1 MSARLPL
8 GLTWPESNLIPP
20 RFDDLKT
27 FHAYVHIPF
36 CEFRCGYCDFNTYTA
51 KEIGGL
57 SQSSFHESLITEIDA
72 SAKILE
78 NSGYQKRSLSTLFFG
93 GGTPSL
99 FTSNQIEQIIT
110 SLKGHYGFLPDIEIT
125 LEANPESAS
134 PKYLEQLAAVGVNR
148 ISLGVQSFDPK
159 VLATLERV
167 HDPDKVGPILKAATE
182 LGLESSLDLIYGAPN
197 ESLDS
202 WRKTVEIAAS
212 MGTGHVSAYSLIV
225 EPGTKLARQIK
236 VGELPETDDDLDAEK
251 FEIADRVF
259 QANGL
264 PWYEVANW
272 GKPSKHNHAYWGSA
286 DWWGF
291 GPGAHSHLSG
301 NRFWNTKHPLSY
313 QKQLA
318 NGSPV
323 AGIEYID
330 ARTNLEERLM
340 LELRT
345 STGIPLKVLAELGI
359 IKSTIDPFVLDGS
372 LKIENENLAVTAAG
386 RLFVDRIVLQLLTN

>member
-1 MSARLPL
+1 VSAALPL
-8 GLTWPESNLIPP
+8 GLPWPESNLIPP
-20 RFDDLKT
+20 RFDEVKS

-57 SQSSFHESLITEIDA
+57 SQSSFHESLITEINA
-72 SAKILE
+72 SADILK
-78 NSGYQKRSLSTLFFG
+78 NSGYPKRPLSTLFFG

-99 FTSNQIEQIIT
+99 FTGNQIGQIIA
-110 SLKGHYGFLPDIEIT
+110 SLKSNYGFQPDIEIT
-125 LEANPESAS
+125 LEANPESAT
-134 PKYLEQLAAVGVNR
+134 PEYLEQLAAKGVTR

-167 HDPDKVGPILKAATE
+167 HDPEKVAPILKAASD

-197 ESLDS
+197 ESIDS
-202 WRKTVEIAAS
+202 WRRTVETAVS
-212 MGTGHVSAYSLIV
+212 MGTGHISAYSLIV

-236 VGELPETDDDLDAEK
+236 IGELPETDDDIDAEK
-251 FEIADRVF
+251 FEIADRLF
-259 QANGL
+259 EANGL
-264 PWYEVANW
+264 PWYEIANW
-272 GKPSKHNHAYWGSA
+272 GKPSKHNHAYWTSA

-313 QKQLA
+313 QQQLA
-318 NGSPV
+318 AKSPV

-330 ARTNLEERLM
+330 KRTNLEERLM

-345 STGIPLKVLAELGI
+345 STGIPMSVLDQLGI
-359 IKSTIDPFVLDGS
+359 GPETISPFTLDGS
-372 LKIENENLAVTAAG
+372 LKIESENLVVTASG

>member
-1 MSARLPL
+1 VKS
-8 GLTWPESNLIPP
+8 
-20 RFDDLKT
+20 

-57 SQSSFHESLITEIDA
+57 SQSNFHESLITEINA
-72 SAKILE
+72 SADILK
-78 NSGYQKRSLSTLFFG
+78 NSGYPKRPLSTLFFG

-99 FTSNQIEQIIT
+99 FTDNQIGQIIA
-110 SLKGHYGFLPDIEIT
+110 SLKSNYGLQSDIEIT
-125 LEANPESAS
+125 LEANPESAT
-134 PKYLEQLAAVGVNR
+134 PEYLEQLAAKGVTR

-167 HDPDKVGPILKAATE
+167 HDPEKVAPILKAASD

-197 ESLDS
+197 ESIDS
-202 WRKTVEIAAS
+202 WRRTVENAVS
-212 MGTGHVSAYSLIV
+212 MGTGHISAYSLIV

-236 VGELPETDDDLDAEK
+236 IGELPETDDDLDAEK
-251 FEIADRVF
+251 FEIADRLF
-259 QANGL
+259 EANGL
-264 PWYEVANW
+264 PWYEIANW
-272 GKPSKHNHAYWGSA
+272 GKPSKHNHAYWTSA

-313 QKQLA
+313 QQQLA
-318 NGSPV
+318 AKLPV

-330 ARTNLEERLM
+330 TRTNLEERLM

-345 STGIPLKVLAELGI
+345 STGIPLSVVDQLGI
-359 IKSTIDPFVLDGS
+359 SPETIDPFVLDGS
-372 LKIENENLAVTAAG
+372 LKIESENLVVTASG

>member
-1 MSARLPL
+1 VSAALPL
-8 GLTWPESNLIPP
+8 GLPWPESNLIPP
-20 RFDDLKT
+20 RFDEVKS

-57 SQSSFHESLITEIDA
+57 SQSSFHESLITEINA
-72 SAKILE
+72 SADILK
-78 NSGYQKRSLSTLFFG
+78 NSGYPKRPLSTLFFG

-99 FTSNQIEQIIT
+99 FTGNQIGQIIA
-110 SLKGHYGFLPDIEIT
+110 SLKSNYGFQPDIEIT
-125 LEANPESAS
+125 LEANPESAT
-134 PKYLEQLAAVGVNR
+134 PEYLEQLAAEGVTR

-167 HDPDKVGPILKAATE
+167 HDPEKVAPILKAASD

-197 ESLDS
+197 ESIDS
-202 WRKTVEIAAS
+202 WRRTVETAVS
-212 MGTGHVSAYSLIV
+212 MGTGHISAYSLIV

-236 VGELPETDDDLDAEK
+236 IGELPETDDDLDAEK
-251 FEIADRVF
+251 FEIADQLF

-264 PWYEVANW
+264 PWYEIANW
-272 GKPSKHNHAYWGSA
+272 GKPSKHNHAYWTSA

-313 QKQLA
+313 QQQLA
-318 NGSPV
+318 AKSPV

-330 ARTNLEERLM
+330 KRTNLEERLM

-345 STGIPLKVLAELGI
+345 STGIPMSVLDQLGI
-359 IKSTIDPFVLDGS
+359 GPETISPFTLDGS
-372 LKIENENLAVTAAG
+372 LKIESENLVVTASG

>member
-1 MSARLPL
+1 MSAALPL
-8 GLTWPESNLIPP
+8 GLPWPESNLIPP
-20 RFDDLKT
+20 RFDEVKS

-57 SQSSFHESLITEIDA
+57 SQSSFHESLITEINA
-72 SAKILE
+72 SADILK
-78 NSGYQKRSLSTLFFG
+78 NSGYPKRPLSTLFFG

-99 FTSNQIEQIIT
+99 FTGNQIGQIIA
-110 SLKGHYGFLPDIEIT
+110 SLKSNYGFQPDIEIT
-125 LEANPESAS
+125 LEANPESAT
-134 PKYLEQLAAVGVNR
+134 PEYLEQLAAKGVTR

-167 HDPDKVGPILKAATE
+167 HDPEKVAPILKAASD

-197 ESLDS
+197 ESIDS
-202 WRKTVEIAAS
+202 WRRTVETAVS
-212 MGTGHVSAYSLIV
+212 MGTGHISAYSLIV

-236 VGELPETDDDLDAEK
+236 IGELPETDDDLDAEK
-251 FEIADRVF
+251 FEIADRLF
-259 QANGL
+259 EANGL
-264 PWYEVANW
+264 PWYEIANW
-272 GKPSKHNHAYWGSA
+272 GKPSKHNHAYWTSA

-313 QKQLA
+313 QQQLA
-318 NGSPV
+318 AKLPV

-330 ARTNLEERLM
+330 TRTNLEERLM

-345 STGIPLKVLAELGI
+345 STGIPMSVLDQLGI
-359 IKSTIDPFVLDGS
+359 SPETIDPFVLDGS
-372 LKIENENLAVTAAG
+372 LKIESENLVVTASG

>member
-1 MSARLPL
+1 MSAALPL
-8 GLTWPESNLIPP
+8 GLPWPESNLIPP
-20 RFDDLKT
+20 RFDEVKS

-57 SQSSFHESLITEIDA
+57 SQSNFHESLITEINA
-72 SAKILE
+72 SADILK
-78 NSGYQKRSLSTLFFG
+78 NSGYPKRPLSTLFFG

-99 FTSNQIEQIIT
+99 FTDNQIGQIIA
-110 SLKGHYGFLPDIEIT
+110 SLKSNYGFQSDIEIT
-125 LEANPESAS
+125 LEANPESAT
-134 PKYLEQLAAVGVNR
+134 PEYLEQLAAKGVTR

-167 HDPDKVGPILKAATE
+167 HDPEKVAPILKAASD

-197 ESLDS
+197 ESIDS
-202 WRKTVEIAAS
+202 WRRTVENAVS
-212 MGTGHVSAYSLIV
+212 MGTGHISAYSLIV

-236 VGELPETDDDLDAEK
+236 IGELPETDDDLDAEK
-251 FEIADRVF
+251 FEIADRLF
-259 QANGL
+259 EANGL
-264 PWYEVANW
+264 PWYEIANW
-272 GKPSKHNHAYWGSA
+272 GKPSKHNHAYWTSA

-313 QKQLA
+313 QQQLA
-318 NGSPV
+318 AKLPV

-330 ARTNLEERLM
+330 TRTNLEERLM

-345 STGIPLKVLAELGI
+345 STGIPLSVVDQLGI
-359 IKSTIDPFVLDGS
+359 SPETIDPFVLDGS
-372 LKIENENLAVTAAG
+372 LKIESENLVVTASG

>member
-1 MSARLPL
+1 VSASLPL
-8 GLTWPESNLIPP
+8 GLPWPESNLIPP

-57 SQSSFHESLITEIDA
+57 SQSSFHESLIIEIDA

-99 FTSNQIEQIIT
+99 FTSNQIEQIMT

-167 HDPDKVGPILKAATE
+167 HDPDKVGPILKAAAE

-251 FEIADRVF
+251 FEIADQVF

>member
-1 MSARLPL
+1 MSAALPL
-8 GLTWPESNLIPP
+8 GLPWPESNLIPP
-20 RFDDLKT
+20 RFDEVKS

-57 SQSSFHESLITEIDA
+57 SQSSFHESLITEINA
-72 SAKILE
+72 SADILK
-78 NSGYQKRSLSTLFFG
+78 NSGYPKRPLSTLFFG

-99 FTSNQIEQIIT
+99 FTGNQIGQIIA
-110 SLKGHYGFLPDIEIT
+110 SLKSNYGFQPDIEIT
-125 LEANPESAS
+125 LEANPESAT
-134 PKYLEQLAAVGVNR
+134 PEYLEQLAAEGVTR

-167 HDPDKVGPILKAATE
+167 HDPEKVAPILKAASD

-197 ESLDS
+197 ESIDS
-202 WRKTVEIAAS
+202 WRRTVETAVS
-212 MGTGHVSAYSLIV
+212 MGTGHISAYSLIV

-236 VGELPETDDDLDAEK
+236 IGELPETDDDLDAEK
-251 FEIADRVF
+251 FEIADQLF

-264 PWYEVANW
+264 PWYEIANW
-272 GKPSKHNHAYWGSA
+272 GKPSKHNHAYWTSA

-313 QKQLA
+313 QQQLA
-318 NGSPV
+318 AKSPV

-330 ARTNLEERLM
+330 KRTNLEERLM

-345 STGIPLKVLAELGI
+345 STGIPMSVLDQLGI
-359 IKSTIDPFVLDGS
+359 GPETISPFTLDGS
-372 LKIENENLAVTAAG
+372 LKIESENLVVTASG

>member
-1 MSARLPL
+1 VSAALPL
-8 GLTWPESNLIPP
+8 GLPWPESNLIPP
-20 RFDDLKT
+20 RFDEVKS

-57 SQSSFHESLITEIDA
+57 SQSSFHESLITEINA
-72 SAKILE
+72 SADILK
-78 NSGYQKRSLSTLFFG
+78 NSGYPKRPLSTLFFG

-99 FTSNQIEQIIT
+99 FTGNQIGQIIA
-110 SLKGHYGFLPDIEIT
+110 SLKSNYGFQPDIEIT
-125 LEANPESAS
+125 LEANPESAT
-134 PKYLEQLAAVGVNR
+134 PEYLEQLAAKGVTR

-167 HDPDKVGPILKAATE
+167 HDPEKVAPILKAASD

-197 ESLDS
+197 ESIDS
-202 WRKTVEIAAS
+202 WRRTVETAVS
-212 MGTGHVSAYSLIV
+212 MGTGHISAYSLIV

-236 VGELPETDDDLDAEK
+236 IGELPETDDDLDAEK
-251 FEIADRVF
+251 FEIADRLF
-259 QANGL
+259 EANGL
-264 PWYEVANW
+264 PWYEIANW
-272 GKPSKHNHAYWGSA
+272 GKPSKHNHAYWTSA

-313 QKQLA
+313 QQQLA
-318 NGSPV
+318 AKSPV

-330 ARTNLEERLM
+330 KRTNLEERLM

-345 STGIPLKVLAELGI
+345 STGIPMSVLDQLGI
-359 IKSTIDPFVLDGS
+359 GPETISPFTLDGS
-372 LKIENENLAVTAAG
+372 LKIESENLVVTASG

>member
-1 MSARLPL
+1 VSAALPL
-8 GLTWPESNLIPP
+8 GLPWPESNLIPP
-20 RFDDLKT
+20 RFDEVKS

-57 SQSSFHESLITEIDA
+57 SQSSFHESLITEINA
-72 SAKILE
+72 SADILK
-78 NSGYQKRSLSTLFFG
+78 NSGYPKRPLSTLFFG

-99 FTSNQIEQIIT
+99 FTGNQIGQIIA
-110 SLKGHYGFLPDIEIT
+110 SLKSNYGFQPDIEIT
-125 LEANPESAS
+125 LEANPESAT
-134 PKYLEQLAAVGVNR
+134 PEYLEQLAAKGVTR

-167 HDPDKVGPILKAATE
+167 HDPEKVAPILKAASD

-197 ESLDS
+197 ESIDS
-202 WRKTVEIAAS
+202 WRRTVETAVS
-212 MGTGHVSAYSLIV
+212 MGTGHISAYSLIV

-236 VGELPETDDDLDAEK
+236 IGELPETDDDLDAEK
-251 FEIADRVF
+251 FEIADQLF

-264 PWYEVANW
+264 PWYEIANW
-272 GKPSKHNHAYWGSA
+272 GKPSKHNHAYWTSA

-313 QKQLA
+313 QQQLA
-318 NGSPV
+318 AKSPV

-330 ARTNLEERLM
+330 KRTNLEERLM

-345 STGIPLKVLAELGI
+345 STGIPMSVLDQLGI
-359 IKSTIDPFVLDGS
+359 GPETISPFTLDGS
-372 LKIENENLAVTAAG
+372 LKIESENLVVTASG

>member
-1 MSARLPL
+1 MSAALPL
-8 GLTWPESNLIPP
+8 GLPWPESNLIPP
-20 RFDDLKT
+20 RFDEVKS

-57 SQSSFHESLITEIDA
+57 SQSSFHESLITEINA
-72 SAKILE
+72 SADILK
-78 NSGYQKRSLSTLFFG
+78 NSGYPKRPLSTLFFG

-99 FTSNQIEQIIT
+99 FTDNQIGQIIA
-110 SLKGHYGFLPDIEIT
+110 SLKSNYGFQPDIEIT
-125 LEANPESAS
+125 LEANPESAT
-134 PKYLEQLAAVGVNR
+134 PEYLEQLAAKGVTR

-167 HDPDKVGPILKAATE
+167 HDPEKVAPILKAASD

-197 ESLDS
+197 ESIDS
-202 WRKTVEIAAS
+202 WRRTIETAVS
-212 MGTGHVSAYSLIV
+212 MGTGHISAYSLIV

-236 VGELPETDDDLDAEK
+236 IGELPETDDDLDAEK
-251 FEIADRVF
+251 FEIADRLF
-259 QANGL
+259 EANGL
-264 PWYEVANW
+264 PWYEIANW
-272 GKPSKHNHAYWGSA
+272 GKPSKHNHAYWTSA

-313 QKQLA
+313 QQQLA
-318 NGSPV
+318 AKLPV

-330 ARTNLEERLM
+330 TRTNLEERLM

-345 STGIPLKVLAELGI
+345 STGIPMSVLDQLGI
-359 IKSTIDPFVLDGS
+359 SPETINPFILDGS
-372 LKIENENLAVTAAG
+372 LKIESENLVVTASG

>member
-1 MSARLPL
+1 MSAALPL
-8 GLTWPESNLIPP
+8 GLPWPESNLIPP
-20 RFDDLKT
+20 RFDEVKA

-57 SQSSFHESLITEIDA
+57 SQSSFHESLITEINA
-72 SAKILE
+72 SADILK
-78 NSGYQKRSLSTLFFG
+78 NSGYPERSLSTLFFG

-99 FTSNQIEQIIT
+99 FTDEQIGQIMT
-110 SLKGHYGFLPDIEIT
+110 SLKSNYGFQPDIEVT
-125 LEANPESAS
+125 LEANPESAT
-134 PKYLEQLAAVGVNR
+134 PKYLEQLAAKGVTR

-167 HDPDKVGPILKAATE
+167 HDPERVAPILKAASE

-197 ESLDS
+197 ESMDS
-202 WRKTVEIAAS
+202 WKRTVETAVS
-212 MGTGHVSAYSLIV
+212 MGTGHISAYSLIV

-236 VGELPETDDDLDAEK
+236 IGELPDTDDDLDAEK
-251 FEIADRVF
+251 FELADQLF

-264 PWYEVANW
+264 PWYEIANW
-272 GKPSKHNHAYWGSA
+272 GKPSKHNHAYWTSA

-313 QKQLA
+313 QKQLGA
-318 NGSPV
+318 KLPV

-330 ARTNLEERLM
+330 TRTNLEERLM

-345 STGIPLKVLAELGI
+345 STGIPMNVLVQLGI
-359 IKSTIDPFVLDGS
+359 AVGTIQPFILDGS
-372 LKIENENLAVTAAG
+372 LKIESENLVVTASG

>member
-1 MSARLPL
+1 MSASLPL
-8 GLTWPESNLIPP
+8 GLPWPESNLIPP
-20 RFDDLKT
+20 RFEDVKT

-57 SQSSFHESLITEIDA
+57 SQSSFHESLITEIDG

-78 NSGYQKRSLSTLFFG
+78 NSGYAKRSLSTLFFG

-99 FTSNQIEQIIT
+99 FTSNQIEQIMT
-110 SLKGHYGFLPDIEIT
+110 SLKDHYGFLPDIEIT

-167 HDPDKVGPILKAATE
+167 HDPDKVGPILKAAAE

-251 FEIADRVF
+251 FEIADQVF

-345 STGIPLKVLAELGI
+345 STGIPQTVLAELGI
-359 IKSTIDPFVLDGS
+359 LESTIEPFILDGS
-372 LKIENENLAVTAAG
+372 LKIENQNLAVTASG

>member
-1 MSARLPL
+1 MSAALPL
-8 GLTWPESNLIPP
+8 GLPWPESNLIPP
-20 RFDDLKT
+20 RFDEVKS

-57 SQSSFHESLITEIDA
+57 SQSSFHESLITEINA
-72 SAKILE
+72 SADILK
-78 NSGYQKRSLSTLFFG
+78 NSGYPKRPLSTLFFG

-99 FTSNQIEQIIT
+99 FTGNQIGQIIA
-110 SLKGHYGFLPDIEIT
+110 SLKSNYGFQPDIEIT
-125 LEANPESAS
+125 LEANPESATS
-134 PKYLEQLAAVGVNR
+134 EYLEQLAAKGVTR

-167 HDPDKVGPILKAATE
+167 HDPEKVAPILKAASD

-197 ESLDS
+197 ESIDS
-202 WRKTVEIAAS
+202 WRRTVETAVS
-212 MGTGHVSAYSLIV
+212 MGTGHISAYSLIV

-236 VGELPETDDDLDAEK
+236 IGELPETDDDIDAEK
-251 FEIADRVF
+251 FEIADRLF
-259 QANGL
+259 EANGL
-264 PWYEVANW
+264 PWYEIANW
-272 GKPSKHNHAYWGSA
+272 GKPSKHNHAYWTSA

-313 QKQLA
+313 QQQLA
-318 NGSPV
+318 AKSPV

-330 ARTNLEERLM
+330 KRTNLEERLM

-345 STGIPLKVLAELGI
+345 STGIPMSVLDQLGI
-359 IKSTIDPFVLDGS
+359 GPETISPFTLDGS
-372 LKIENENLAVTAAG
+372 LKIESENLVVTASG

>member
-1 MSARLPL
+1 VSASLPL
-8 GLTWPESNLIPP
+8 GLPWPESNLIPP
-20 RFDDLKT
+20 RFEDVKT

-57 SQSSFHESLITEIDA
+57 SQSSFHESLITEIDG

-78 NSGYQKRSLSTLFFG
+78 NSGYAKRSLSTLFFG

-99 FTSNQIEQIIT
+99 FTSNQIEQIMT
-110 SLKGHYGFLPDIEIT
+110 SLKDHYGFLPDIEIT

-167 HDPDKVGPILKAATE
+167 HDPDKVGPILKAAAE

-251 FEIADRVF
+251 FEIADQVF

-359 IKSTIDPFVLDGS
+359 LESTIDPFVLDGS
-372 LKIENENLAVTAAG
+372 LKIENQNLAVTASG

>member
-1 MSARLPL
+1 VSAALPL
-8 GLTWPESNLIPP
+8 GLPWPESNLIPP
-20 RFDDLKT
+20 RFDEVKS

-57 SQSSFHESLITEIDA
+57 SQSSFHESLITEINA
-72 SAKILE
+72 SADILK
-78 NSGYQKRSLSTLFFG
+78 NSGYPKRPLSTLFFG

-99 FTSNQIEQIIT
+99 FTDNQIGQIIA
-110 SLKGHYGFLPDIEIT
+110 SLKSNYDFQSDIEIT
-125 LEANPESAS
+125 LEANPESAT
-134 PKYLEQLAAVGVNR
+134 PEYLEQLATKGVTR

-167 HDPDKVGPILKAATE
+167 HDPEKVAPILKAASD

-197 ESLDS
+197 ESIDS
-202 WRKTVEIAAS
+202 WRRTVETAVS
-212 MGTGHVSAYSLIV
+212 MGTGHISAYSLIV

-236 VGELPETDDDLDAEK
+236 IGELPETDDDLDAEK
-251 FEIADRVF
+251 FEIADQLF

-264 PWYEVANW
+264 PWYEIANW
-272 GKPSKHNHAYWGSA
+272 GKPSKHNHAYWTSA

-313 QKQLA
+313 QQQLA
-318 NGSPV
+318 AKSPV

-330 ARTNLEERLM
+330 KRTNLEERLM

-345 STGIPLKVLAELGI
+345 STGIPMSVLDQLGI
-359 IKSTIDPFVLDGS
+359 GPETISPFTLDGS
-372 LKIENENLAVTAAG
+372 LKIESENLVVTASG

>member
-1 MSARLPL
+1 MSAALPL
-8 GLTWPESNLIPP
+8 GLPWPESNLIPP
-20 RFDDLKT
+20 RFDEVKS

-57 SQSSFHESLITEIDA
+57 SQSSFHESLITEINA
-72 SAKILE
+72 SADILK
-78 NSGYQKRSLSTLFFG
+78 NSGYPKRPLSTLFFG

-99 FTSNQIEQIIT
+99 FTGNQIGQIIA
-110 SLKGHYGFLPDIEIT
+110 SLKSNYGFQPDIEIT
-125 LEANPESAS
+125 LEANPESTT
-134 PKYLEQLAAVGVNR
+134 PEYLEQLAAKGVTR

-167 HDPDKVGPILKAATE
+167 HDPEKVAPILKAASD

-197 ESLDS
+197 ESIDS
-202 WRKTVEIAAS
+202 WRRTVETAVS
-212 MGTGHVSAYSLIV
+212 MGTGHISAYSLIV

-236 VGELPETDDDLDAEK
+236 IGELPETDDDIDAEK
-251 FEIADRVF
+251 FEIADRLF
-259 QANGL
+259 EANGL
-264 PWYEVANW
+264 PWYEIANW
-272 GKPSKHNHAYWGSA
+272 GKPSKHNHAYWTSA

-313 QKQLA
+313 QQQLA
-318 NGSPV
+318 AKSPV

-330 ARTNLEERLM
+330 KRTNLEERLM

-345 STGIPLKVLAELGI
+345 STGIPMSVLDQLGI
-359 IKSTIDPFVLDGS
+359 GPETISPFTLDGS
-372 LKIENENLAVTAAG
+372 LKIESENLVVTASG

>member
-1 MSARLPL
+1 MSAALPL
-8 GLTWPESNLIPP
+8 GLPWPESNLLPP
-20 RFDDLKT
+20 RFDSMKT

-57 SQSSFHESLITEIDA
+57 SQSSFHESLITEINA
-72 SAKILE
+72 SAEILR
-78 NSGYQKRSLSTLFFG
+78 NSGYPERPLSTLFFG

-99 FTSNQIEQIIT
+99 FTGEQIGQIMA
-110 SLKGHYGFLPDIEIT
+110 SLKSNYDFQPDIEIT
-125 LEANPESAS
+125 LEANPESAT
-134 PKYLEQLAAVGVNR
+134 PEYLEELAGKGVTR

-167 HDPDKVGPILKAATE
+167 HDPEKVGPILSAASQ
-182 LGLESSLDLIYGAPN
+182 LGLETSLDLIYGAPN
-197 ESLDS
+197 ESMDS
-202 WRKTVEIAAS
+202 WRKTVETAVS
-212 MGTGHVSAYSLIV
+212 MGTGHISAYSLIV

-236 VGELPETDDDLDAEK
+236 VGALPETNDDLDAEK
-251 FEIADRVF
+251 FEVADQVF
-259 QANGL
+259 EANGL

-272 GKPSKHNHAYWGSA
+272 GKPSRHNHAYWTSA

-291 GPGAHSHLSG
+291 GPGAHSHLNG

-313 QKQLA
+313 QKELV
-318 NGSPV
+318 NKMPV
-323 AGIEYID
+323 AGVEYID

-345 STGIPLKVLAELGI
+345 STGIPMSVLVELGVAE
-359 IKSTIDPFVLDGS
+359 STIKPFVVEGS
-372 LKIENENLAVTAAG
+372 LKIEGENLAVTAAG

>member
-1 MSARLPL
+1 MSAALPL
-8 GLTWPESNLIPP
+8 GLPWPESNLIPP
-20 RFDDLKT
+20 RFDEVKS

-57 SQSSFHESLITEIDA
+57 SQSSFHESLITEINA
-72 SAKILE
+72 SADILK
-78 NSGYQKRSLSTLFFG
+78 NSGYPKRPLSTLFFG

-99 FTSNQIEQIIT
+99 FTGNQIGQIIA
-110 SLKGHYGFLPDIEIT
+110 SLKSNYGFQPDIEIT
-125 LEANPESAS
+125 LEANPESAT
-134 PKYLEQLAAVGVNR
+134 PEYLEQLAAKGVTR

-167 HDPDKVGPILKAATE
+167 HDPEKVAPILKAASD

-197 ESLDS
+197 ESIDS
-202 WRKTVEIAAS
+202 WRRTIETAVS
-212 MGTGHVSAYSLIV
+212 MGTGHISAYSLIV

-236 VGELPETDDDLDAEK
+236 IGELPETDDDLDAEK
-251 FEIADRVF
+251 FEIADRLF
-259 QANGL
+259 EANGL
-264 PWYEVANW
+264 PWYEIANW
-272 GKPSKHNHAYWGSA
+272 GKPSKHNHAYWTSA

-313 QKQLA
+313 QQQLA
-318 NGSPV
+318 AKLPV

-330 ARTNLEERLM
+330 TRTNLEERLM

-345 STGIPLKVLAELGI
+345 STGIPMSVLDQLGI
-359 IKSTIDPFVLDGS
+359 SPETINPFILDGS
-372 LKIENENLAVTAAG
+372 LKIESENLVVTASG

>member
-1 MSARLPL
+1 VSAALPL
-8 GLTWPESNLIPP
+8 GLPWPESNLIPP
-20 RFDDLKT
+20 RFDEMKS

-57 SQSSFHESLITEIDA
+57 SQSSFHESLITEINA
-72 SAKILE
+72 SADILK
-78 NSGYQKRSLSTLFFG
+78 NSGYPKRPLSTLFFG

-99 FTSNQIEQIIT
+99 FTGNQIGQIIA
-110 SLKGHYGFLPDIEIT
+110 SLKSNYGFQPDIEIT
-125 LEANPESAS
+125 LEANPESAT
-134 PKYLEQLAAVGVNR
+134 PEYLEQLAAKGVTR

-167 HDPDKVGPILKAATE
+167 HDPEKVAPILKAASD

-197 ESLDS
+197 ESIDS
-202 WRKTVEIAAS
+202 WRRTIETAVS
-212 MGTGHVSAYSLIV
+212 MGTGHISAYSLIV

-236 VGELPETDDDLDAEK
+236 IGELPETDDDLDAEK
-251 FEIADRVF
+251 FEIADRLF
-259 QANGL
+259 EANGL
-264 PWYEVANW
+264 PWYEIANW
-272 GKPSKHNHAYWGSA
+272 GKPSKHNHAYWTSA

-313 QKQLA
+313 QQQLA
-318 NGSPV
+318 AKLPV

-330 ARTNLEERLM
+330 TRTNLEERLM

-345 STGIPLKVLAELGI
+345 STGIPMSVLDQLGI
-359 IKSTIDPFVLDGS
+359 SPETINPFILDGS
-372 LKIENENLAVTAAG
+372 LKIESENLVVTASG

>member
-1 MSARLPL
+1 VKS
-8 GLTWPESNLIPP
+8 
-20 RFDDLKT
+20 

-57 SQSSFHESLITEIDA
+57 SQSNFHESLITEINA
-72 SAKILE
+72 SADILK
-78 NSGYQKRSLSTLFFG
+78 NSGYPKRPLSTLFFG

-99 FTSNQIEQIIT
+99 FTDNQIGQIIA
-110 SLKGHYGFLPDIEIT
+110 SLKSNYGFQSDIEIT
-125 LEANPESAS
+125 LEANPESAT
-134 PKYLEQLAAVGVNR
+134 PEYLEQLAAKGVTR

-167 HDPDKVGPILKAATE
+167 HDPEKVAPILKAASD

-197 ESLDS
+197 ESIDS
-202 WRKTVEIAAS
+202 WRRTVENAVS
-212 MGTGHVSAYSLIV
+212 MGTGHISAYSLIV

-236 VGELPETDDDLDAEK
+236 IGELPETDDDLDAEK
-251 FEIADRVF
+251 FEIADRLF
-259 QANGL
+259 EANGL
-264 PWYEVANW
+264 PWYEIANW
-272 GKPSKHNHAYWGSA
+272 GKPSKHNHAYWTSA

-313 QKQLA
+313 QQQLA
-318 NGSPV
+318 AKLPV

-330 ARTNLEERLM
+330 TRTNLEERLM

-345 STGIPLKVLAELGI
+345 STGIPLSVVDQLGI
-359 IKSTIDPFVLDGS
+359 SPETIDPFVLDGS
-372 LKIENENLAVTAAG
+372 LKIESENLVVTASG

>member
-1 MSARLPL
+1 VSAALPL
-8 GLTWPESNLIPP
+8 GLPWPESNLIPP
-20 RFDDLKT
+20 RFDEVKS

-57 SQSSFHESLITEIDA
+57 SQSSFHESLITEINA
-72 SAKILE
+72 SADILK
-78 NSGYQKRSLSTLFFG
+78 NSGYPKRPLSTLFFG

-99 FTSNQIEQIIT
+99 FTGNQIGQIIA
-110 SLKGHYGFLPDIEIT
+110 SLKSNYGFQPDIEIT
-125 LEANPESAS
+125 LEANPESAT
-134 PKYLEQLAAVGVNR
+134 PEYLEQLAAEGVTR

-167 HDPDKVGPILKAATE
+167 HDPEKVAPILKAASD

-197 ESLDS
+197 ESIDS
-202 WRKTVEIAAS
+202 WRRTVETAVS
-212 MGTGHVSAYSLIV
+212 MGTGHISAYSLIV

-236 VGELPETDDDLDAEK
+236 IGELPETDDDIDAEK
-251 FEIADRVF
+251 FEIADQLF

-264 PWYEVANW
+264 PWYEIANW
-272 GKPSKHNHAYWGSA
+272 GKPSKHNHAYWTSA

-313 QKQLA
+313 QQQLA
-318 NGSPV
+318 AKSPV

-330 ARTNLEERLM
+330 KRTNLEERLM

-345 STGIPLKVLAELGI
+345 STGIPMSVLDQLGI
-359 IKSTIDPFVLDGS
+359 GPETISPFTLDGS
-372 LKIENENLAVTAAG
+372 LKIESENLVVTASG

>member
-1 MSARLPL
+1 MSASLPL
-8 GLTWPESNLIPP
+8 GLPWPESNLIPP

-57 SQSSFHESLITEIDA
+57 SQSSFHESLIAEIDA

-99 FTSNQIEQIIT
+99 FTSNQIEQIMT
-110 SLKGHYGFLPDIEIT
+110 SLRDHYGFLPDIEIT

-167 HDPDKVGPILKAATE
+167 HDPDKVEPILKAAAE

-251 FEIADRVF
+251 FEIADQVL

-330 ARTNLEERLM
+330 SRTNLEERLM

-345 STGIPLKVLAELGI
+345 STGVPLKVLAELGI
-359 IKSTIDPFVLDGS
+359 LESAIEPFILDGS

>member
-1 MSARLPL
+1 M
-8 GLTWPESNLIPP
+8 
-20 RFDDLKT
+20 
-27 FHAYVHIPF
+27 
-36 CEFRCGYCDFNTYTA
+36 
-51 KEIGGL
+51 
-57 SQSSFHESLITEIDA
+57 
-72 SAKILE
+72 
-78 NSGYQKRSLSTLFFG
+78 
-93 GGTPSL
+93 
-99 FTSNQIEQIIT
+99 
-110 SLKGHYGFLPDIEIT
+110 
-125 LEANPESAS
+125 
-134 PKYLEQLAAVGVNR
+134 
-148 ISLGVQSFDPK
+148 
-159 VLATLERV
+159 
-167 HDPDKVGPILKAATE
+167 KAAAE

-251 FEIADRVF
+251 FEIADQVF
-259 QANGL
+259 QPTVFLGMKSLIGANLRSITTLIGAAL
-264 PWYEVANW
+264 I
-272 GKPSKHNHAYWGSA
+272 G
-286 DWWGF
+286 GF
-291 GPGAHSHLSG
+291 WPGCSFALKWES
-301 NRFWNTKHPLSY
+301 FWNTKHPLSY

-359 IKSTIDPFVLDGS
+359 IKSTIDP
-372 LKIENENLAVTAAG
+372 
-386 RLFVDRIVLQLLTN
+386 LFLMEA